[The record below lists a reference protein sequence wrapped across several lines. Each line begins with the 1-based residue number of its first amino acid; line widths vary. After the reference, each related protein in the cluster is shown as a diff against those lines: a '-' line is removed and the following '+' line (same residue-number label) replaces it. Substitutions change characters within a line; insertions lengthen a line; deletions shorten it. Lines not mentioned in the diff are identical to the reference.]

1 MSTLL
6 QRVAGVV
13 LALVGLVG
21 LVVGGWFLANL
32 GTSGTAT
39 FTADP
44 GQRVV
49 VLDPDVLNRV
59 DHPVEVTASGTG
71 ELWSGTAR
79 PSDAEAVLGDGLRAE
94 VSGVEVAEWA
104 LTSTEVGSGDP
115 VDPADLDVWQ
125 ESGAGSGEISRTIE
139 QSQAPQ
145 TLVVAAADGAE
156 IDTVTMTVEDGGW
169 GTTALVVLVVGV
181 VLLLA
186 GLALLARG
194 GVVGAIR
201 HRAARPDRQ
210 ETA

>member
-1 MSTLL
+1 MSTLI

-13 LALVGLVG
+13 LALVGLVAAI
-21 LVVGGWFLANL
+21 VGGWFLANL

-59 DHPVEVTASGTG
+59 DHPVEVTAAGSG

-79 PSDAEAVLGDGLRAE
+79 PSDAEAVLGDATRAE
-94 VSGVEVAEWA
+94 VSGVAVSDWA
-104 LTSTEVGSGDP
+104 LTSAEVGSTDP
-115 VDPADLDVWQ
+115 VDPAGLDVWQ
-125 ESGAGSGEISRTIE
+125 ESGTASGEISRTIE

-156 IDTVTMTVEDGGW
+156 IDSVTMTVEDSGW
-169 GTTALVVLVVGV
+169 GTTAVVTLVVGL

-186 GLALLARG
+186 GLALLVRSRL
-194 GVVGAIR
+194 VGMIR
-201 HRAARPDRQ
+201 HRAARPDR
-210 ETA
+210 EEAA

>member
-1 MSTLL
+1 MSTLI

-13 LALVGLVG
+13 LALVGLVAAI
-21 LVVGGWFLANL
+21 VGGWFLANL

-59 DHPVEVTASGTG
+59 DHPVEVTAAGSG
-71 ELWSGTAR
+71 ELWAGTAR
-79 PSDAEAVLGDGLRAE
+79 PSDAEAVLGDATRAE
-94 VSGVEVAEWA
+94 VSGVAVSDWA
-104 LTSTEVGSGDP
+104 LTSAEVGSTDP
-115 VDPADLDVWQ
+115 VDPAGLDVWQ
-125 ESGAGSGEISRTIE
+125 ESGTASGEISRTIE

-156 IDTVTMTVEDGGW
+156 IDSVTMTVEDSGW
-169 GTTALVVLVVGV
+169 GTTAVVTLVVGL

-186 GLALLARG
+186 GLALLVRSG
-194 GVVGAIR
+194 LVGMIR
-201 HRAARPDRQ
+201 HRAARPDP
-210 ETA
+210 EEAA

>member
-1 MSTLL
+1 MSTLI

-13 LALVGLVG
+13 LALAGLVAAI
-21 LVVGGWFLANL
+21 VGGWFLANL

-59 DHPVEVTASGTG
+59 DHPVEVTAAGSG
-71 ELWSGTAR
+71 ELWAGTAR
-79 PSDAEAVLGDGLRAE
+79 PSDAEAVLGDATRAE
-94 VSGVEVAEWA
+94 VSGVAVSDWA
-104 LTSTEVGSGDP
+104 LTSAEVGSTDP
-115 VDPADLDVWQ
+115 VDPAGLDVWQ
-125 ESGAGSGEISRTIE
+125 ESGTASGEISRTIE

-156 IDTVTMTVEDGGW
+156 IDSVTMTVEDSGW
-169 GTTALVVLVVGV
+169 GTMAVVTLVVGL

-186 GLALLARG
+186 GLALLVRSG
-194 GVVGAIR
+194 LVGMIR
-201 HRAARPDRQ
+201 HRAARPDR
-210 ETA
+210 EEAA

>member
-1 MSTLL
+1 MSTLI

-13 LALVGLVG
+13 LALAGLVAAI
-21 LVVGGWFLANL
+21 VGGWFLANL

-59 DHPVEVTASGTG
+59 DHPVEVTAAGSG
-71 ELWSGTAR
+71 ELWAGTAR
-79 PSDAEAVLGDGLRAE
+79 PSDAEAVLGDATRAE
-94 VSGVEVAEWA
+94 VSGVAVSDWA
-104 LTSTEVGSGDP
+104 LTSAEVGSTDP
-115 VDPADLDVWQ
+115 VDPAGLDVWQ
-125 ESGAGSGEISRTIE
+125 ESGTASGEISRTIE

-156 IDTVTMTVEDGGW
+156 IDSVTMTVEDSGW
-169 GTTALVVLVVGV
+169 GTMAVVTLVVGL

-186 GLALLARG
+186 GVALLVRSG
-194 GVVGAIR
+194 LVGMIR
-201 HRAARPDRQ
+201 HRAARPDR
-210 ETA
+210 EEAA

>member
-1 MSTLL
+1 MSTLI

-13 LALVGLVG
+13 LALAGLVAAI
-21 LVVGGWFLANL
+21 VGGWFLANL

-59 DHPVEVTASGTG
+59 DHPVEVTAAGSG
-71 ELWSGTAR
+71 ELWAGTAR
-79 PSDAEAVLGDGLRAE
+79 PSDAEAVLGHATRAE
-94 VSGVEVAEWA
+94 VSGVAVSDWV
-104 LTSTEVGSGDP
+104 LTSAEVGSTDP
-115 VDPADLDVWQ
+115 VDPAGLDVWQ
-125 ESGAGSGEISRTIE
+125 ESGTASGEISRTIE

-156 IDTVTMTVEDGGW
+156 IDSVTMTVEDSGW
-169 GTTALVVLVVGV
+169 GTMAVVTLVVGL

-186 GLALLARG
+186 GVALLVRSG
-194 GVVGAIR
+194 LVGMIR
-201 HRAARPDRQ
+201 HRAARPDR
-210 ETA
+210 EEAA

>member
-1 MSTLL
+1 VSTLI

-13 LALVGLVG
+13 LALAGLVAAI
-21 LVVGGWFLANL
+21 VGGWFLANL

-59 DHPVEVTASGTG
+59 DHPVEVTAAGSG
-71 ELWSGTAR
+71 ELWAGTAR
-79 PSDAEAVLGDGLRAE
+79 PSDAEAVLGDATRAE
-94 VSGVEVAEWA
+94 VSGVAVSDWA
-104 LTSTEVGSGDP
+104 LTSAEVGSTDP
-115 VDPADLDVWQ
+115 VDPAGLDVWQ
-125 ESGAGSGEISRTIE
+125 ESGTASGEISRTIE

-156 IDTVTMTVEDGGW
+156 IDSVTMTVEDSGW
-169 GTTALVVLVVGV
+169 GTMAVVTLVVGL

-186 GLALLARG
+186 GVALLVRSG
-194 GVVGAIR
+194 LVGMIR
-201 HRAARPDRQ
+201 HRAARPDR
-210 ETA
+210 EEAA